1 LIIKQLFSS
10 VCVILLLIPGVML
23 YAQDETPPEKK
34 QDGTGFL
41 DTAPVTGTVP
51 EAVSLDS
58 VKMVEVLPESL
69 AVEPSMGQPITPVLQ
84 PEDDLP
90 QYEFKGSGRDIV
102 IGAAVLT
109 GWLVVAFLA
118 ANQRSE

>member
-1 LIIKQLFSS
+1 LIIKQLFFSM
-10 VCVILLLIPGVML
+10 CVILLLIPGVML

-34 QDGTGFL
+34 QDGTGLL
-41 DTAPVTGTVP
+41 DTVPATGTAP
-51 EAVSLDS
+51 EAVSVDS
-58 VKMVEVLPESL
+58 VKMIEVLPESL
-69 AVEPSMGQPITPVLQ
+69 AVEPSMGQPITAVLQ

-90 QYEFKGSGRDIV
+90 QYEFKGSSRDIV